1 MPAQPIYGT
10 AGATGGGFAGWK
22 GMQPLF
28 VEGRLDVR
36 PDWSWQRRSAKTWKD
51 RNAWVS
57 CWPRGQFSMAANDG
71 SYAGVPVG
79 LDYSGMM
86 GYEPFSCDGEGTQT
100 LKFLKGM
107 CVDESDNPIPSATVQ
122 AFRTSD
128 DAFAG
133 YEANARADGSYD
145 LATNF
150 PGVNHYV
157 VGYVTGSPDRGGTTL
172 NTLVPTNIDG
182 S

>member
-1 MPAQPIYGT
+1 MGCQNRYGT
-10 AGATGGGFAGWK
+10 LAVGVYGSHQPGTVRPMTEQRWSPFFNYEAREIMARRDPRKWDSRWSFGCKLTGGGELA
-22 GMQPLF
+22 
-28 VEGRLDVR
+28 
-36 PDWSWQRRSAKTWKD
+36 
-51 RNAWVS
+51 
-57 CWPRGQFSMAANDG
+57 
-71 SYAGVPVG
+71 G
-79 LDYSGMM
+79 LDGASFVGDSMTQADWFV
-86 GYEPFSCDGEGTQT
+86 PPKIQDGTQN
-100 LKFLKGM
+100 LKFIKGQ

-133 YEANARADGSYD
+133 YEVPARADGSFD

-157 VGYVTGSPDRGGTTL
+157 VAYDPGAPDRGGTTV
-172 NTLVPTNIDG
+172 NTLTPTNIDG